1 MKGNF
6 LTWEKFQEQ
15 DPKQTAVLVTYT
27 SGTHPQLKSPFTR
40 VLLGGFQSREE
51 AWEWCKKENIRR
63 KTYDKDQH
71 AIQMEVKLL
80 RLSKLV
86 KEYAETHPERVSAM
100 KLAL

>member
-1 MKGNF
+1 MKGSF

-15 DPKQTAVLVTYT
+15 DPKQTAVLVTY
-27 SGTHPQLKSPFTR
+27 SSSTHPKLKSPFTR
-40 VLLGGFQSREE
+40 VVLGGFSGREE
-51 AWEWCKKENIRR
+51 AWEWCKRENIRR

-86 KEYAETHPERVSAM
+86 REYSETHPKRVSAM